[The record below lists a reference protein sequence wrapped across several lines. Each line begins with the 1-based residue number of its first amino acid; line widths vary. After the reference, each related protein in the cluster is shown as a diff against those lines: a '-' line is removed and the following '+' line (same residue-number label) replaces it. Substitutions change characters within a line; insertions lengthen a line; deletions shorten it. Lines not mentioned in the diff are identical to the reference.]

1 MNMETNANGKNAAS
15 EKKPIAILGAGRLAT
30 MLWRSQVGKC
40 GWFYRFN
47 IFRINQ
53 HSGRITQHFT
63 SEDITDFAKL
73 VQLLACAMSEDG
85 YLEPDLR
92 DDLSC
97 LASCL
102 ADVLGNDYPEYVLPT
117 TPDRAVGDVL
127 GAVIQHFWDD
137 AAHGFKKLPLCYHI
151 YRKLVFVDRW
161 LDGAVRHD
169 EVLQE
174 TDRILVEDRCG
185 ACPICG
191 KNDGYVDLSD
201 CHWFVCNTHQT
212 RWLADSNLSSTGE
225 LESREQCNKNGKKI
239 QNYRIVVP
247 WFPLTALAEASD

>member
-1 MNMETNANGKNAAS
+1 MNMETNANGKNDAS
-15 EKKPIAILGAGRLAT
+15 EKRPTALLGAGRLAA
-30 MLWRSQVGKC
+30 MLWRSYAGKR
-40 GWFYRFN
+40 GWLYRFN
-47 IFRINQ
+47 IFRVNQ
-53 HSGRITQHFT
+53 RSGRVTQHFT
-63 SEDITDFAKL
+63 SEDVGDFAKL

-102 ADVLGNDYPEYVLPT
+102 ADVLGSDCPEYVLPT
-117 TPDRAVGDVL
+117 TPTRTVGDAL
-127 GAVIQHFWDD
+127 RAVIQHFWED
-137 AAHGFKKLPLCYHI
+137 AAHGFKDRPLCYHV
-151 YRKLVFVDRW
+151 YRKLVFLDRW

-169 EVLQE
+169 EVLPE
-174 TDRILVEDRCG
+174 TNRILVEDRCG

-191 KNDGYVDLSD
+191 KNDGYLDLPD

-212 RWLADSNLSSTGE
+212 RWLAGSNLSSTWE
-225 LESREQCNKNGKKI
+225 LETRAQWNQDWTKI

-247 WFPLTALAEASD
+247 WLPLTALAEGSD